1 MYYRERRANL
11 FEVII
16 IGVGIIVM
24 ILGFIFLRDLYL
36 KSPELSWNMITATFS
51 YLMVI
56 LLFLVAAICVDI
68 KEELSLIFHEQL
80 LETRLMRNAFEK
92 RKDKPKHKKK

>member
-1 MYYRERRANL
+1 MYYRERRASL

-24 ILGFIFLRDLYL
+24 ILGFFFLRDLFMKNTEITWGML
-36 KSPELSWNMITATFS
+36 TATFS
-51 YLMVI
+51 YLVVL
-56 LLFLVAAICVDI
+56 LLFLVAAIGVDI

-80 LETRLMRNAFEK
+80 LETRLMRTAFEK
-92 RKDKPKHKKK
+92 PKRKK